1 MKDLHQRRG
10 FGQLEVIIS
19 TVLVGVLMVSSFST
33 IAASRR
39 SQVFESNKIRG
50 LAIAEALLAEIVQLP
65 MREPS
70 CDCGFGLETGESGST
85 RVNYDDID
93 DYHGLLDSPPKS
105 KNGAAC
111 AGYSDLRRRVT
122 VDRVTPADWK
132 VTTSS
137 YSGVYRVTVS
147 VLRDTLEVCRIVGYR
162 ADGSSSSFSAVS
174 ANSIN

>member
-1 MKDLHQRRG
+1 MKDQHQRRG

-50 LAIAEALLAEIVQLP
+50 LAIAEALMAEIVQLP

-85 RVNYDDID
+85 RANYDDID

-105 KNGAAC
+105 KSGAAC

-122 VDRVTPADWK
+122 VDRVMPSDWN

-162 ADGSSSSFSAVS
+162 AEGSSSSFSAVS

>member
-1 MKDLHQRRG
+1 MKDLHRRHG

-39 SQVFESNKIRG
+39 SQVFESNKIRA
-50 LAIAEALLAEIVQLP
+50 LAIADALMAEIVQLP
-65 MREPS
+65 MRDPS
-70 CDCGFGLETGESGST
+70 CDCGFGVESGESGSN

-105 KNGAAC
+105 KSGIAC
-111 AGYSDLRRRVT
+111 AGYSDLRRRVV
-122 VDRVTPADWK
+122 VDRVTLADWN

-137 YSGVYRVTVS
+137 HSGVFRVTVI